1 MSERKE
7 KKIRRLQRRIE
18 ELEGE
23 NQMLRILF
31 NGNVPNHHRNHW
43 LYKPYSENELVG
55 PDGKIN
61 LKSDIAASLDYC
73 NTPLDAHYTPVRSGN
88 RPGIFRRLKSWLFG

>member
-23 NQMLRILF
+23 NDMLRTLLHED
-31 NGNVPNHHRNHW
+31 GKSHW
-43 LYKPYSENELVG
+43 LRKPYTPTDVNTTMVHFK
-55 PDGKIN
+55 P
-61 LKSDIAASLDYC
+61 DIAASLDYC
-73 NTPLDAHYTPVRSGN
+73 NNPIDAHYAPIPSGHK
-88 RPGIFRRLKSWLFG
+88 PGFFQRLKSWLFG